1 MLNVNEWKEE
11 KIELIKNSSMKEFSF
26 DSCQRV
32 SKIEKI
38 VISSAVSQATI
49 NKQLLDNT
57 VAALKQITAQKPIIK
72 KAKKSITAFKLREG
86 MPIGCLVTLRGERAW
101 NFLFK
106 LIFLYIPRIRDLR
119 GISPN
124 SFDKNGNYNMGI
136 SDFTV
141 FHEVP
146 YELIFKN
153 QGLQIN
159 IVFTSKDKLENKY
172 FLELLNFPFKGMNRR
187 LLKK

>member
-1 MLNVNEWKEE
+1 MLNTNEWREE
-11 KIELIKNSSMKEFSF
+11 KINLVKKSSMEKFSF
-26 DSCQRV
+26 TSCEKV
-32 SKIEKI
+32 TKIEKI

-57 VAALKQITAQKPIIK
+57 VAALKQITGQKPIIK
-72 KAKKSITAFKLREG
+72 KAKKSVTAFKLREG
-86 MPIGCLVTLRGERAW
+86 MPIGCLVTLRGKKAW

-119 GISPN
+119 GLSSK

-146 YELIFKN
+146 YELTFKN

-159 IVFTSKDKLENKY
+159 IVFSSKDKLENKY
-172 FLELLNFPFKGMNRR
+172 FLQLLRFPFKGMN
-187 LLKK
+187 KPFVN